1 MQQRL
6 YRVRDR
12 KIGKMPRG
20 REHFNP
26 KELLKRLH
34 GRKGEKVVILDSNN
48 LDDGWEEKIMKTNP
62 NSAYKWD
69 NFSEEMKEYED
80 SEGNDDENSGQD
92 EKQDVS
98 IDEGISETEEVT
110 VEDLGPEEDTEKT
123 DNNENKKETSK
134 ENKKLPKRVLAYS
147 TEELLKLFE
156 LAERSSVDGTFKS
169 ICKLWKQQFI
179 LMLKV
184 KGTVTGKKAC
194 DSKVN
199 SKDRNEVIKENE
211 GNNDI
216 SSWNNHDDSN
226 ILDITKDGN
235 DPYSERQ
242 VGVSKKRQ
250 EREVNR
256 ESRWWIKEKCKS
268 CGKGFRPNS
277 KVNKCHACDRYTHI
291 KKPCTTS
298 NKDGTNFYC
307 VKCKEVE
314 KDAATYEETL
324 DSRNFQCQL
333 CKFSFNHKRNLIRH
347 MKQQHA
353 NPIGTTQKEF
363 DMEEEKDEPIVETIL

>member
-1 MQQRL
+1 M
-6 YRVRDR
+6 
-12 KIGKMPRG
+12 
-20 REHFNP
+20 
-26 KELLKRLH
+26 
-34 GRKGEKVVILDSNN
+34 
-48 LDDGWEEKIMKTNP
+48 
-62 NSAYKWD
+62 
-69 NFSEEMKEYED
+69 
-80 SEGNDDENSGQD
+80 
-92 EKQDVS
+92 
-98 IDEGISETEEVT
+98 
-110 VEDLGPEEDTEKT
+110 
-123 DNNENKKETSK
+123 
-134 ENKKLPKRVLAYS
+134 
-147 TEELLKLFE
+147 
-156 LAERSSVDGTFKS
+156 
-169 ICKLWKQQFI
+169 
-179 LMLKV
+179 
-184 KGTVTGKKAC
+184 
-194 DSKVN
+194 
-199 SKDRNEVIKENE
+199 
-211 GNNDI
+211 
-216 SSWNNHDDSN
+216 N

-363 DMEEEKDEPIVETIL
+363 DMEEEKDEPIVETILEVLKKLDMESQISKFEEEEITIEDVLRMNEDDIKELCKECGITSYGRRFRFVEAIRRMKSARRPIPSGSPTSTSPLPPKSTIHQQSTLPLQNPLPQEVAPVLQRIQAIFLLTAPLLHQVSQPPLAPLAHPTCLPTPALHVNIVKMQKNPELLTFAENVVKLYAIFAQKKTHRQTMKCTEFTKT

>member
-1 MQQRL
+1 MTK
-6 YRVRDR
+6 VDKKHMR
-12 KIGKMPRG
+12 KR
-20 REHFNP
+20 
-26 KELLKRLH
+26 
-34 GRKGEKVVILDSNN
+34 
-48 LDDGWEEKIMKTNP
+48 
-62 NSAYKWD
+62 
-69 NFSEEMKEYED
+69 YED
-80 SEGNDDENSGQD
+80 DSEFRGFVKEAIAISHLPPEQLKTGFEHLENDFNFEDDKAAQFKIEFLD
-92 EKQDVS
+92 Y
-98 IDEGISETEEVT
+98 ISTYWINGCYPPRVWLSYNRG
-110 VEDLGPEEDTEKT
+110 EDLT
-123 DNNENKKETSK
+123 NNNQEGFNSK
-134 ENKKLPKRVLAYS
+134 INKKLKQINPS
-147 TEELLKLFE
+147 PGLLLLFIYDQ
-156 LAERSSVDGTFKS
+156 LNAAEVKAFKTVVGNA
-169 ICKLWKQQFI
+169 KPRKEKKQQI
-179 LMLKV
+179 KAKSRDRLKRNLQEDLKKENV
-184 KGTVTGKKAC
+184 NKKDIIKDFLAAMAHNIVSSTMSGKKAC

-347 MKQQHA
+347 MKQ
-353 NPIGTTQKEF
+353 
-363 DMEEEKDEPIVETIL
+363 